1 MFFSAINYTY
11 WSVILHQKLF
21 SCNTLLEEFI
31 TQSFLLHLVEH
42 FIVLKLIMEKLDIE
56 QFIPDQTDREGSK
69 LSKMNALESPFLL
82 KKT

>member
-1 MFFSAINYTY
+1 
-11 WSVILHQKLF
+11 
-21 SCNTLLEEFI
+21 
-31 TQSFLLHLVEH
+31 
-42 FIVLKLIMEKLDIE
+42 MEKLDIE